1 MSEDIKSS
9 TEFPL
14 EPSNWSGWPRQTK
27 IILAHTLFFTVSLF
41 LSFIVAGN
49 MEIGDWFPGRYLKWL
64 LLTLT
69 VKLSIFGLFHQYKGW
84 WRYASV
90 SDLLSIIKASHLS
103 TVIIVIGWYVSN
115 YIPTTRR
122 WIAESDL
129 LNVPITVMLID
140 WGATIVVICGAR
152 LAIRLYY
159 EETQTTSGGRLSRL
173 LIIGAGNA
181 GEVLLREIQRMP
193 VLRYDVVGFIDDDRR
208 KHGVRIH
215 GVPVLA
221 AVEQIRE
228 IAKKHS
234 VDEIVIAMPSAS
246 HKELRGVIERCQG
259 TNLRFSTVPDLV
271 AIASGKVR
279 VSQMREVDINDLLGR
294 EPVTLDLDLISDF
307 LRDKVVVITGAG
319 GSIGSE
325 MCRQVGHFVPKTL
338 LLIEQAE
345 NELFYIE
352 RELRAKFPD
361 IVIKAHICDIGDKP
375 RVESL
380 FGQYRPDVVIHA
392 AAHKHVPL
400 MEANPGEAVKNNVA
414 GTRNVAAAADKFGAE
429 RFVMISTDKAV
440 NPTSIMGSSKRL
452 AEMSIQS
459 LNKKSKTRFV
469 TVRFGNVLGSNGSV
483 IPIFKKQ
490 IADGGPVTVTHPE
503 MRRYFMTIPEASQLV
518 LQAAVM
524 GHGGEV
530 FVLDMGEPVKITD
543 LARNLITLS
552 GFKPDEDIE
561 ITFTG
566 IRPGEK
572 LFEELAMDAEDMQ
585 ATRHPKIH
593 IWQNVPTDE
602 VALNDTVKRLLAVA
616 DAKDNRNKIVSL
628 LKEVVP
634 EYVGDVDS
642 MKLHEKHLSKTNKL
656 NNNDSN
662 M

>member
-9 TEFPL
+9 TEFPS
-14 EPSNWSGWPRQTK
+14 EPAKWGGWSRQIK
-27 IILAHTLFFTVSLF
+27 IILAHSLFFTVSLF
-41 LSFIVAGN
+41 LAFTVESN
-49 MEIGDWFPGRYLKWL
+49 MEVGDWFPDRYLKWL

-69 VKLSIFGLFHQYKGW
+69 IKLIVFGLFHQYKGW

-90 SDLLSIIKASHLS
+90 SDLLSIIKASHIS
-103 TVIIVIGWYVSN
+103 TVIIVVGWYISS
-115 YIPTTRR
+115 YIPTTRN
-122 WIAESDL
+122 WMIESDI
-129 LNVPITVMLID
+129 LNVPVAVMLID
-140 WGATIVVICGAR
+140 WGVTIVVICGVR

-159 EETQTTSGGRLSRL
+159 EETQTISGGRLTRL

-181 GEVLLREIQRMP
+181 GEVLLREIQRMS

-221 AVEQIRE
+221 SVEQIRT
-228 IAKKHS
+228 IARKHS
-234 VDEIVIAMPSAS
+234 IDEIVIAMPSAS
-246 HKELRGVIERCQG
+246 HKQLRRVIEHCQG
-259 TNLRFSTVPDLV
+259 TNLRFSIVPDLV

-307 LRDKVVVITGAG
+307 LMDKVVVITGAG

-325 MCRQVGHFVPKTL
+325 MCRQVGHFKPKML

-352 RELRAKFPD
+352 RELRDKFPD
-361 IVIKAHICDIGDKP
+361 VVIKAFICDIGDKA

-400 MEANPGEAVKNNVA
+400 MELNPGEAVKNNVV
-414 GTRNVAAAADKFGAE
+414 GTRNVATTADKFGVE

-440 NPTSIMGSSKRL
+440 NPTSIMGSSKRFS
-452 AEMSIQS
+452 EMLIQC
-459 LNKKSKTRFV
+459 LNSRSQTHYV

-490 IADGGPVTVTHPE
+490 IAAGGPVTVTHPE

-524 GHGGEV
+524 GRGGEV
-530 FVLDMGEPVKITD
+530 FVLDMGEPVRILD

-561 ITFTG
+561 ITFSG

-585 ATRHPKIH
+585 PTRHPKIH
-593 IWQNVPTDE
+593 IWKNVPTDE
-602 VALNDTVKRLLAVA
+602 AVLNDTVKQLLAVA
-616 DAKDNRNKIVSL
+616 DTKDNHDKIVGL
-628 LKEVVP
+628 IKEVVP

-642 MKLHEKHLSKTNKL
+642 MKLHEEHLSKTNS
-656 NNNDSN
+656 NNS
-662 M
+662 